1 MSNIIQTYES
11 RLRSLSQPVLSK
23 NLPIKGTV
31 EKELKFWQGKKE
43 TSPGAY
49 NRLKSYWDSVG
60 WGTNRWSPSETPWSA
75 AFITYVLRGN
85 NFPGSAAHYAYVEN
99 ALQGKGGWRA
109 ISIPKNLGK
118 IQVSIGDVLV
128 RPRSGSYTNSHG
140 DVVYKIKGNT
150 AYLAG
155 GNLSN
160 TAKGNFTVGLD
171 GNRMLRSAGDYLILL
186 KKNPVYGD
194 GSTLN
199 KILAYGGLTVS
210 LGLTGLLGFIV
221 AKRKG
226 LIGSASLPDNQVVG
240 AEILFYAPDNP
251 LIPIGTSGKAYFKDA
266 ETFKKWV
273 VKELESN
280 GQIPKPDSILQQF
293 WDYSKFGQ
301 SVAAGASANTTLR
314 VQGIPYYV
322 YEERIAPVPI
332 HFEPGQYY
340 DQEKATLVQI

>member
-23 NLPIKGTV
+23 NLPIKGNV

-49 NRLKSYWDSVG
+49 NRLKSYWESVG
-60 WGTNRWSPSETPWSA
+60 WGTNRWSPSGTPWSA

-128 RPRSGSYTNSHG
+128 RPRSGSHTNSHG

-171 GNRMLRSAGDYLILL
+171 GNRMLRS
-186 KKNPVYGD
+186 
-194 GSTLN
+194 
-199 KILAYGGLTVS
+199 
-210 LGLTGLLGFIV
+210 
-221 AKRKG
+221 
-226 LIGSASLPDNQVVG
+226 
-240 AEILFYAPDNP
+240 
-251 LIPIGTSGKAYFKDA
+251 
-266 ETFKKWV
+266 
-273 VKELESN
+273 
-280 GQIPKPDSILQQF
+280 
-293 WDYSKFGQ
+293 
-301 SVAAGASANTTLR
+301 
-314 VQGIPYYV
+314 
-322 YEERIAPVPI
+322 
-332 HFEPGQYY
+332 
-340 DQEKATLVQI
+340 